1 MGEAM
6 SALKHSAIGLLA
18 VVLFPIWFPLAV
30 LYAIG
35 VLIVCM
41 GEVIAREWL

>member
-1 MGEAM
+1 MRT
-6 SALKHSAIGLLA
+6 LKHFAIGVLA
-18 VVLFPIWFPLAV
+18 IVLFPIWFPFAF

-41 GEVIAREWL
+41 GEEIAREWL

>member
-6 SALKHSAIGLLA
+6 STLKHGAIGLLA
-18 VVLFPIWFPLAV
+18 IVLFPIWFPFAV

-35 VLIVCM
+35 EMVVCM
-41 GEVIAREWL
+41 GEEIARKWL